1 MWTLSDLLVITNE
14 QCPINRR
21 DIDYTLLKL
30 GAIYSLEPLRPDD
43 LYRLLLELPNTD
55 PDGKIAS
62 SIYRSVIEHGGIDT
76 DSPLKY
82 KFIDEGSMWGAL
94 GEIQDYYPVRD
105 LKYSSIGVL
114 PRPVY
119 EMVPLVDI
127 DPRRSTKEIERVFG
141 VSTLRKEDVQIEIQ
155 EDYTEYQD
163 WSHIVSNHVKNAIP
177 YLYAFRLSRTADETG
192 REGRIF
198 SRMRLD
204 ICQKISANIQL
215 WDKKEGGIIIKGD
228 LDGITVDDRILL
240 VSEND
245 EMPHGDQVFWR
256 AIGDLLADLVLIPGV
271 ASEFASILACAE
283 ISQMRR
289 LLGNITHG
297 RENELVGKANER
309 LSLSQDE
316 NVDEPFP
323 IPPRK
328 RMPDIKKKTDEGED
342 TDIDEGEGGVGDL
355 PENFEFKSTSPP
367 IKRRAQRRSFVVARI
382 SKESQSQKRK
392 TIMVDEEET
401 LKIVMAYEISS
412 GDVRYPILVNHIHG
426 YESLGCDV
434 ISVSSEEI
442 RENVIRTG
450 RIDIS
455 QIERFIE
462 VKGKTNRTGAVEL
475 TENQIE
481 AAHKFGKRF
490 YLYRVFLD
498 PSSTNH
504 YELAVLCDPIRSKAM
519 KVYQLRQFDLREGSG
534 SEWYELVEKDITE
547 DNAV

>member
-1 MWTLSDLLVITNE
+1 MTSRQRVYRSFSTIEIPNPTIFQLRTKDWIPCGDGEKRRPNQIILTRSGSRAFNGTFFNPAIDVNHSLLDS
-14 QCPINRR
+14 INRR

-30 GAIYSLEPLRPDD
+30 GAIYSLESLRPDD

-215 WDKKEGGIIIKGD
+215 WDKKEGGIIIKG
-228 LDGITVDDRILL
+228 L
-240 VSEND
+240 
-245 EMPHGDQVFWR
+245 
-256 AIGDLLADLVLIPGV
+256 
-271 ASEFASILACAE
+271 
-283 ISQMRR
+283 
-289 LLGNITHG
+289 
-297 RENELVGKANER
+297 
-309 LSLSQDE
+309 
-316 NVDEPFP
+316 
-323 IPPRK
+323 
-328 RMPDIKKKTDEGED
+328 
-342 TDIDEGEGGVGDL
+342 
-355 PENFEFKSTSPP
+355 
-367 IKRRAQRRSFVVARI
+367 
-382 SKESQSQKRK
+382 
-392 TIMVDEEET
+392 
-401 LKIVMAYEISS
+401 
-412 GDVRYPILVNHIHG
+412 
-426 YESLGCDV
+426 
-434 ISVSSEEI
+434 
-442 RENVIRTG
+442 
-450 RIDIS
+450 
-455 QIERFIE
+455 RF
-462 VKGKTNRTGAVEL
+462 N
-475 TENQIE
+475 
-481 AAHKFGKRF
+481 
-490 YLYRVFLD
+490 
-498 PSSTNH
+498 
-504 YELAVLCDPIRSKAM
+504 
-519 KVYQLRQFDLREGSG
+519 
-534 SEWYELVEKDITE
+534 
-547 DNAV
+547 